1 MKIVRTSRKYL
12 IPLVI
17 LLLGLAGIAL
27 GVAQGEVYT
36 VLKKATMICLEC
48 IGLG

>member
-1 MKIVRTSRKYL
+1 MKATRTNRKYL
-12 IPLVI
+12 IPLII
-17 LLLGLAGIAL
+17 LMLGLASVIFGI
-27 GVAQGEVYT
+27 VQGEAYT